1 MPQVLVSPPAVE
13 PVSLAEAKAHLRV
26 THNEEDAV
34 IGALIASARRVAE
47 ARTGLCFITQDWICF
62 RDAWP
67 EQGVLDIQLA
77 PVLSVEELAVFGE
90 DGQKAVI
97 EASHYVVD
105 AASRPARLM
114 LRGSRQWQP
123 PGRQLNGIGIRV
135 RAGYGTAPGAVP
147 APLRQAVLMLVAHYY
162 GARGEDSR
170 PALPVSLDALLSVF
184 REVRL

>member
-1 MPQVLVSPPAVE
+1 MPSILVAPPLAE

-26 THNEEDAV
+26 THNEEDAL

-47 ARTGLCFITQDWICF
+47 ARTGLSFITQDWICF
-62 RDAWP
+62 RDGWP
-67 EQGVLDIQLA
+67 EQGVIEIPLA
-77 PVLSVEELAVFGE
+77 PVLSVEELAVYGE
-90 DGQKAVI
+90 DDQKAVI
-97 EASHYVVD
+97 EPSHYVVD

-114 LRGSRQWQP
+114 LRGSRQWQR

-135 RAGYGTAPGAVP
+135 RVGYGTAPGNVP

-162 GARGEDSR
+162 AGRGEDTR
-170 PALPVSLDALLSVF
+170 PAMPVSLDALLSVF